1 MRRGRTL
8 DVSALIAKARPAAAH
23 TRPPKAWPPL
33 LRAALVASLVVACSP
48 LGATASDSQ
57 IALPGLESGACV
69 TFTPANG
76 KTAKTV
82 FIDPGHGG
90 IDPGVVTSVAG
101 RQKYEKDATLAAAN
115 RLSALLRAD
124 GYRVVMA
131 RTRDSSVVKLSPDD
145 TADGL
150 MKSSAAHRDLLA
162 RAACANAA
170 QASVLLSI
178 HFNAFHD
185 PSVGGSETFY
195 DAARPFAAEN
205 KRLATA
211 LQSALVAG
219 LGTFDRGAWSDDTLN
234 APSLTPEGHGYGYL
248 IELGPKSVGW
258 VDNPSQ
264 MPGALV
270 EPLFLTNPAEAQMA
284 IDRAGQERI
293 AQALVTG
300 LEKYLRGA

>member
-1 MRRGRTL
+1 M
-8 DVSALIAKARPAAAH
+8 
-23 TRPPKAWPPL
+23 
-33 LRAALVASLVVACSP
+33 LRAALAAALAVASSLLLVLLLVEFSPEVATFITKGNP
-48 LGATASDSQ
+48 FDAPTTKGTQ
-57 IALPGLESGACV
+57 IALPGLESGACMSY
-69 TFTPANG
+69 PAANG
-76 KTAKTV
+76 RASKTV

-90 IDPGVVTSVAG
+90 IDPGVVTSVGG
-101 RQKYEKDATLAAAN
+101 RPTFEKEATLAVAN
-115 RLSALLRAD
+115 RLSTILRAD

-145 TADGL
+145 TADGA

-178 HFNAFHD
+178 HFDAFSD

-195 DAARPFAAEN
+195 DAARTFAAEN
-205 KRLATA
+205 KRLATT
-211 LQSALVAG
+211 LQSALVTG
-219 LGTFDRGAWSDDTLN
+219 LGTSDRGAWSDDKLN
-234 APSLTPEGHGYGYL
+234 APTLTSEGRDYGYL
-248 IELGPKSVGW
+248 IELGPKAVGW

-293 AQALVTG
+293 AQALAAG